1 MKENIKSHEN
11 EVTGRLK
18 TFQWVVMI
26 KNYFQELHIGD
37 DK

>member
-11 EVTGRLK
+11 EVMGRLK

-26 KNYFQELHIGD
+26 KNYFQELNIGD